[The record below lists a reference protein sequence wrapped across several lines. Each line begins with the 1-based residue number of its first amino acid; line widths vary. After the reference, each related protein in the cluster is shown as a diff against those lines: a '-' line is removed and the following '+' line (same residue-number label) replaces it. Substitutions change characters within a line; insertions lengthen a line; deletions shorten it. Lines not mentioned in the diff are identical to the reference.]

1 MAEITVALIAARVV
15 PLPFRT
21 PIAAHNS
28 LLHGEEK
35 KEKEKKVGCHT
46 EDIDKKSCFV
56 TL

>member
-1 MAEITVALIAARVV
+1 MPEITVALIAARVV

-28 LLHGEEK
+28 LCTGREK
-35 KEKEKKVGCHT
+35 SKRKKVGCHT